1 MCIITSSSQKINSKL
16 GYRQGVK
23 AQHFDCCIIGSNPI
37 SPALNA
43 KRIRLCIERQGKTQ
57 VRSIRSH
64 PVLIVYS
71 GKTHDLI
78 HESQVRTLLRA
89 LKEIKNNT
97 KKCLQRCNSRDIL
110 LI

>member
-1 MCIITSSSQKINSKL
+1 MIPSSSRKINSKL

-23 AQHFDCCIIGSNPI
+23 AQHFDCCIVGSIPT
-37 SPALNA
+37 SPALYA

-64 PVLIVYS
+64 PCPYSLS
-71 GKTHDLI
+71 GKTHDPV

-97 KKCLQRCNSRDIL
+97 KKCLQRQTSRAIL
-110 LI
+110 NT